1 MLYVLMLYQSIIL
14 QRGMEWNG
22 MEWNGMEEKVVK
34 ATTQL
39 VLIQFLV
46 SFSLALALFSF

>member
-14 QRGMEWNG
+14 QRG

>member
-1 MLYVLMLYQSIIL
+1 MLYILMLYQSIIL
-14 QRGMEWNG
+14 QRG